1 MDTATTRT
9 TTADADAVWNVLAD
23 GWNYAS
29 WVVGASRIRAV
40 DATWPEVGSAIHHS
54 VGVWP
59 AVLND
64 TTRVLSVHPGRELR
78 LQARALPFGT
88 AEIIMRLVPQA
99 RGCRIDMIEHAMSFP
114 FTLVPDQLQ
123 HAAVFPRNT
132 EALQRLSFLAEGR
145 NQLTR
150 PV

>member
-23 GWNYAS
+23 GWNYAM

-40 DATWPEVGSAIHHS
+40 DATWPDVGSAIHHS

-59 AVLND
+59 AVVND
-64 TTRVLSVHPGRELR
+64 ETRVLAVHPGRELR
-78 LQARALPFGT
+78 LQAKALPFGT
-88 AEIIMRLVPQA
+88 AEIIMRLTPMA

-114 FTLVPDQLQ
+114 FTLVPDRLQ
-123 HAAVFPRNT
+123 HVAVFPRNA
-132 EALQRLSFLAEGR
+132 EALQRLTFLAEGR
-145 NQLTR
+145 D
-150 PV
+150 